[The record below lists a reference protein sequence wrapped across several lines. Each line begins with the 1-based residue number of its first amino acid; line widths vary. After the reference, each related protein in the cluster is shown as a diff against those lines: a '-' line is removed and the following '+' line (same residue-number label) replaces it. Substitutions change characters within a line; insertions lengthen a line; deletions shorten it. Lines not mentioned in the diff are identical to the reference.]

1 MVSMATDAPDL
12 LDLLTADHREVRS
25 AFAELD
31 GRLPE
36 ARRRTLVERTV
47 TALVQHSVVE
57 EQLLYP
63 LARRVL
69 PDGGQ
74 HADHDVAEHAEVERL
89 MLQLERLDVDSEAFA
104 TTRRQWVRSTVAH
117 IEEEEADLFPRLR
130 EACTADELVR
140 LGRQAVQL
148 RKVAPTRPHPAT
160 PNHPVAHLTVGPVVG
175 LFDRVRDRVSG
186 RGRD

>member
-1 MVSMATDAPDL
+1 MDAMATDTHDL
-12 LDLLTADHREVRS
+12 LDLLTTDHGQVRA
-25 AFAELD
+25 AFAELE
-31 GRLPE
+31 GALPA
-36 ARRRTLVERTV
+36 ARRRALVQRTV

-69 PDGGQ
+69 ADGGE

-89 MLQLERLDVDSEAFA
+89 MQQLERLDVDSEAFA
-104 TTRRQWVRSTVAH
+104 TAQRQWVRSTVAH
-117 IEEEEADLFPRLR
+117 IEAEEADLFPRLR
-130 EACTADELVR
+130 EACAADELAR

-160 PNHPVAHLTVGPVVG
+160 PNHPAAHLTVGPLVG
-175 LFDRVRDRVSG
+175 LVDRVRDRVSG
-186 RGRD
+186 RGR

>member
-1 MVSMATDAPDL
+1 MSTETLDL

-25 AFAELD
+25 AFAELE
-31 GRLPE
+31 GQLPA

-69 PDGGQ
+69 PDGGE

-89 MLQLERLDVDSEAFA
+89 MLQLERLDTGSQAFA
-104 TTRRQWVRSTVAH
+104 TAQRQWVRSTVAH
-117 IEEEEADLFPRLR
+117 IEAEEADLFPRLR
-130 EACTADELVR
+130 EACPAQELTR
-140 LGRQAVQL
+140 LGRQSVQL

-160 PNHPVAHLTVGPVVG
+160 PNHPAVHLTVGPVVG
-175 LFDRVRDRVSG
+175 LVDRVRDRVSG
-186 RGRD
+186 RGR